1 MYDINEKTD
10 WNKYYSERKENNSK
24 IILTITRTTRK
35 ITDNLIL
42 NLLKNDKNN
51 INSIIEL
58 GGADSCFYNS
68 FRNFI
73 PNSTYTVIDSCK
85 VGVDIFN
92 TKYKDDKTTA
102 IEQDILNGN
111 IDETLKSDLVFSA
124 GLIEHFNINDTAIM
138 IKKHFDYCKDN
149 GLVLI
154 TFPTPTPLYKILR
167 KFAEII
173 GIWKFPDERPLKKY
187 EVINE
192 CKKYGNIEKVKLNV
206 IIGLT
211 QYIILIRK

>member
-1 MYDINEKTD
+1 MYINNEKTD

-24 IILTITRTTRK
+24 IVLAITKTTRR

-42 NLLKNDKNN
+42 NFIKKYKNN

-68 FRNFI
+68 FRYFI
-73 PNSTYTVIDSCK
+73 PNSTYTVIDNCK

-92 TKYKDDKTTA
+92 TKYKNDKTVA
-102 IEQDILNGN
+102 IEQDILNEN
-111 IDETLKSDLVFSA
+111 IDEKLKSDLVFSA
-124 GLIEHFNINDTAIM
+124 GLIEHFDINGTSTM
-138 IKKHFDYCKDN
+138 IKKHFDYCNDN

-154 TFPTPTPLYKILR
+154 TFPTPTLLYRILR

-173 GIWKFPDERPLKKY
+173 GIWKFPDERPLKKE

-192 CKKYGNIEKVKLNV
+192 CKKYGSIEKIKLNF

-211 QYIILIRK
+211 QYIILIKK